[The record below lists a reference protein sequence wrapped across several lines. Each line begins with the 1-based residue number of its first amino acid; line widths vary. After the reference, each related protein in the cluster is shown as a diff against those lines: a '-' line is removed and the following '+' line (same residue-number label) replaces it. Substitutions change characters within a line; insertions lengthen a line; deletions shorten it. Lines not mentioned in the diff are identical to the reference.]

1 MKLGFFTAALPG
13 NTLGQAAKWGAESG
27 FQAIEIACWPLEKA
41 TRRYAGVTH
50 IDVTS
55 LDQAR
60 AKEIRA
66 MLDVCGLIISS
77 LGYYPNPL
85 HPDAEHRETVIGHL
99 KKVIEGAALL
109 EVPIVGTFV
118 GKDKNKTVPQ
128 NLEDYARIWPP
139 IVKFARDHGV
149 KIAIENCPMIFSYDE
164 WPGGNNLASTP
175 AIWRKMWEI
184 IPDDNFG
191 LNLDPSH
198 LILQMIDYERVI
210 REFSSKI
217 FHVHAKDQHIDCEG
231 LYNNG
236 VLSQGMGWQVPRLP
250 GLGDMDWARF
260 FAALTAAR
268 YDDVVSIEHE
278 DRVFEGNEDLI
289 KRGFYL
295 SPTHPSPIRWEG
307 VSLSDVIKS
316 GCYLNI
322 KLEGDHE

>member
-1 MKLGFFTAALPG
+1 
-13 NTLGQAAKWGAESG
+13 
-27 FQAIEIACWPLEKA
+27 
-41 TRRYAGVTH
+41 
-50 IDVTS
+50 
-55 LDQAR
+55 
-60 AKEIRA
+60 
-66 MLDVCGLIISS
+66 MLDGYGLQISS

-85 HPDAEHRETVIGHL
+85 HPEADHRETVIAHL

-109 EVPIVGTFV
+109 EVPVVGTFI

-128 NLEDYARIWPP
+128 NLEDYAKIWPP
-139 IVKFARDHGV
+139 IVKFAKDQGV

-210 REFSSKI
+210 GEFSSKI
-217 FHVHAKDQHIDCEG
+217 FHVHAKDLHIDREG

-250 GLGDMDWARF
+250 GLGDMDWAKF
-260 FAALTAAR
+260 FAALIAAR
-268 YDDVVSIEHE
+268 YDYVVSIEHE
-278 DRVFEGNEDLI
+278 DRVFEGDEELV

-295 SPTHPSPIRWEG
+295 SRDILKPFIH
-307 VSLSDVIKS
+307 
-316 GCYLNI
+316 
-322 KLEGDHE
+322 

>member
-13 NTLGQAAKWGAESG
+13 NTLEQAAKWGAESG

-41 TRRYAGVTH
+41 ARRYAGVTH
-50 IDVTS
+50 IDVST
-55 LDQAR
+55 LDKPKA
-60 AKEIRA
+60 AGIRK
-66 MLDVCGLIISS
+66 MLDGYGLTVSS

-85 HPDAEHRETVIGHL
+85 HPDADHRETVIGHL
-99 KKVIEGAALL
+99 KRVIQAAAML
-109 EVPIVGTFV
+109 EVPVVGTFI

-128 NLEDYARIWPP
+128 SLEDYAKIWPP
-139 IVKFARDHGV
+139 IVKFAKDHGV

-184 IPDDNFG
+184 IPEDNFG

-198 LILQMIDYERVI
+198 LILQMIDVERVV
-210 REFSSKI
+210 REFASKI
-217 FHVHAKDQHIDCEG
+217 FHVHAKDLHIDREG
-231 LYNNG
+231 LYNYG

-250 GLGDMDWARF
+250 GLGDMDWAKF

-268 YDDVVSIEHE
+268 YDYVVSIEHE
-278 DRVFEGNEDLI
+278 DRVFEGDEELV

-295 SPTHPSPIRWEG
+295 SR
-307 VSLSDVIKS
+307 DVLKP
-316 GCYLNI
+316 YF
-322 KLEGDHE
+322 H